1 MHFLSKKPY
10 IFQALKLLSVVLIVS
25 IRNYKSYHWQVLIIR
40 KAEQYPPFFREKII
54 LLLIMSWPNTYP
66 SSWPHTTQVLR
77 DTQPNCLLLLHNCY
91 NHHTHSHNYGHHNH
105 HYGFTKTQPASHFVI
120 MKSPIQ
126 RQCICICIDRR
137 CICILRIRKATR
149 LGNISIS
156 LPIFWPSFDRL
167 PNPRQCRRSF

>member
-1 MHFLSKKPY
+1 
-10 IFQALKLLSVVLIVS
+10 
-25 IRNYKSYHWQVLIIR
+25 
-40 KAEQYPPFFREKII
+40 
-54 LLLIMSWPNTYP
+54 MSWPNTYP

-120 MKSPIQ
+120 MKSAIQ

-156 LPIFWPSFDRL
+156 LTIFWPSFDRL
-167 PNPRQCRRSF
+167 PNPRQCRRSVPHLGNISTWLTITSMNTRLIQIHKYKHNFHEYTISVYVKHLLQGAFDQSLRRFHT